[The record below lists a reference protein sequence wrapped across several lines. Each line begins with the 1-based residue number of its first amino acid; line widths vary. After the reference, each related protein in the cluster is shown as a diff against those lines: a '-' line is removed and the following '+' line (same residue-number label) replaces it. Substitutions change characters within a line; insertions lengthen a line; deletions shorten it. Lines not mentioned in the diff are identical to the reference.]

1 MSSSESSGGPG
12 KAVAAEPP
20 IAPIPAAGDDGQGDR
35 DEGAP
40 ADAWFTPGPKQA
52 AAAPGGDESPDWFLR
67 TGRAG
72 LVPDSVTDSWQ
83 DGTSPS
89 PDQPAQG
96 AAVGS
101 PPWGAQPTEAAP
113 GVPPPWENGPWPG
126 HGDPRPAGRPA
137 PVDAGSDQTA
147 AGPVAAGPVAAG
159 PEPTAILRRRSAQL
173 ALGGIV
179 VVVVAVII
187 VVIVTATSGSPVG
200 GCGTYPA
207 TVRQAYVRAMTDL
220 RDHAPASVQSAAFAQ
235 AASRANASAAAAGQ
249 IGVRTAMF
257 AMASDMNRAYA
268 DVAANRALP
277 ATLRQ
282 HLVADGTAS
291 PASCPG

>member
-1 MSSSESSGGPG
+1 MSSSDSSGGPG

-20 IAPIPAAGDDGQGDR
+20 IAPAPAAGDDGQKDR

-40 ADAWFTPGPKQA
+40 ADPWFTPGPKQA
-52 AAAPGGDESPDWFLR
+52 AAAPGVDESPEWFLR

-72 LVPDSVTDSWQ
+72 LVPDSMTDTWQ
-83 DGTSPS
+83 DGMLHR

-96 AAVGS
+96 EAAGL
-101 PPWGAQPTEAAP
+101 PPWGAQPTEAAT

-126 HGDPRPAGRPA
+126 HGDPRSASPPDPLDASSDPA
-137 PVDAGSDQTA
+137 PVAPLTA
-147 AGPVAAGPVAAG
+147 AS
-159 PEPTAILRRRSAQL
+159 LRRRPVQL
-173 ALGGIV
+173 ALAGIGV
-179 VVVVAVII
+179 VVVGVII
-187 VVIVTATSGSPVG
+187 VVIVTATSGGPGG

-207 TVRQAYVRAMTDL
+207 AVRQAYARAMADL
-220 RDHAPASVQSAAFAQ
+220 RTHAPASVQSAAFAE

-249 IGVRTAMF
+249 IAVRTAMF

-268 DVAANRALP
+268 DVSASRALP

-282 HLVADGTAS
+282 HLSADGTAL
-291 PASCPG
+291 PASCSG

>member
-1 MSSSESSGGPG
+1 MSSSDSGGVPG

-20 IAPIPAAGDDGQGDR
+20 VAPIPATGDDGQGDR
-35 DEGAP
+35 DDREP

-52 AAAPGGDESPDWFLR
+52 AAAPAGDESPDWFLR

-72 LVPDSVTDSWQ
+72 LVPDSMTDSWQ
-83 DGTSPS
+83 DGVLPG
-89 PDQPAQG
+89 PDRPG
-96 AAVGS
+96 RGEAVGS
-101 PPWGAQPTEAAP
+101 PPWGAQPTDAAA

-126 HGDPRPAGRPA
+126 HGDPRPVSRPG
-137 PVDAGSDQTA
+137 PLDDSGDPA
-147 AGPVAAGPVAAG
+147 AVASVAAAS
-159 PEPTAILRRRSAQL
+159 LRRRPVQL
-173 ALGGIV
+173 ALAGIGV
-179 VVVVAVII
+179 VVVIVII

-207 TVRQAYVRAMTDL
+207 AVRQAYVRAMTDL
-220 RDHAPASVQSAAFAQ
+220 RGHAPAAVQSAAFAE
-235 AASRANASAAAAGQ
+235 AARRANASAAAAGQ

-268 DVAANRALP
+268 DVVANRALP

-282 HLVADGTAS
+282 HLTADGTAL